1 MSTLLCSFLPFCVF
15 PVPSPRSKQPERP
28 VPSHRPVELPDPM
41 PYLEMFTSLKFSTQ
55 LSLPR
60 GRILPSSNRVYQK
73 HTIDIVGPQKL
84 LRVQLS
90 ILLDAQINEITDLR
104 ILRSSSWAERDLGVF
119 IRMRAE
125 KKDLGNICWA
135 IDSYWELARKR
146 AEYWYACEISF
157 AHLIAGK
164 TGQDTEN
171 VRPIKP
177 AQNMARKDFNRHLG
191 RDTLILQDKHVLLKL
206 RWSIGFDWTGEA
218 ESDITVEPAFPLVC
232 KLIQGAW
239 IVMHTNQQQGP
250 RQIPLQASRRFQTPS
265 LRFYVAK
272 ARLKQPES

>member
-1 MSTLLCSFLPFCVF
+1 
-15 PVPSPRSKQPERP
+15 
-28 VPSHRPVELPDPM
+28 
-41 PYLEMFTSLKFSTQ
+41 MFTSLKFSTQ

-146 AEYWYACEISF
+146 AEYWYACETSF